1 MKNKVALITGGS
13 RGIGLGIARAL
24 AAEGWNLAV
33 NGMRPEDSV
42 RSTLEE
48 LQAWGVEVI
57 YCQGNVGEAADR
69 GRMIAQVMEKWGR
82 INALVN
88 NAGVAPKERKDL
100 LEMTEESFDR
110 VLGINLK
117 GSFFLSQLAAR
128 EMVKAK
134 EADAGF
140 PACIV
145 NVSSISATVTS
156 INRGE
161 YCISKAGLSMATQ
174 LFATRLGEYDIP
186 VYEVRPG
193 VTMTDMTSVVKE
205 KYDRLLAEGLA
216 VQKRWG
222 YPEDVG
228 KAVASLL
235 RGDFPYSTGQVIMID
250 GGLTLPRL

>member
-1 MKNKVALITGGS
+1 MKKTVLITGGS
-13 RGIGLGIARAL
+13 RGIGLGIAKSL

-33 NGMRPEDSV
+33 NGMRPEESV
-42 RSTLEE
+42 QDV
-48 LQAWGVEVI
+48 LQDLRGTGVEVI
-57 YCQGNVGEAADR
+57 YCQGNVGESADR
-69 GRMIAQVMEKWGR
+69 QRMIDQVIARWGHL
-82 INALVN
+82 NALVN

-100 LEMTEESFDR
+100 LEMTEESYDR
-110 VLGINLK
+110 VMDINLK

-128 EMVKAK
+128 EMVKGKAEDPDF
-134 EADAGF
+134 EAY
-140 PACIV
+140 IV
-145 NVSSISATVTS
+145 NVSSISATVIS

-161 YCISKAGLSMATQ
+161 YCISKAGMSMATQ
-174 LFATRLGEYDIP
+174 LFATRLGEYNIP
-186 VYEVRPG
+186 VYELRPG